1 MLKLGLQTHVGWSLC
16 ILALHGLG
24 CSLERWQRDPGMDDA
39 GGVACLRLRCLPE
52 KHLLARAHGMSAP
65 AGAGW
70 AAHSRPAHGARIRSV
85 GRNLHQR
92 ISHLAAGLDPSQVR
106 LNLVAG
112 AGFVCSRET
121 MVWKPFFLP
130 SQVSRCLDMPG
141 LGCVRVCWRAV
152 PGERLRDLHG
162 ALTRWRW
169 TQRSPWGT
177 GSARELWLAAELPL
191 ASSHPAGS
199 WEKCVWVFARWSL
212 SVWLSVPA
220 AALCI
225 ACFHWGGLKW

>member
-1 MLKLGLQTHVGWSLC
+1 MSLRYLPKKL
-16 ILALHGLG
+16 
-24 CSLERWQRDPGMDDA
+24 
-39 GGVACLRLRCLPE
+39 
-52 KHLLARAHGMSAP
+52 LLARVQGTSAP
-65 AGAGW
+65 VGDGW
-70 AAHSRPAHGARIRSV
+70 AARSCSARSARTRSF

-112 AGFVCSRET
+112 AGFVCSGET

-141 LGCVRVCWRAV
+141 LGCARVCWRAV
-152 PGERLRDLHG
+152 PGERLGDLHG
-162 ALTRWRW
+162 ALACWHW

-177 GSARELWLAAELPL
+177 GSAREARLTAELPL
-191 ASSHPAGS
+191 VSSHPAGS

-212 SVWLSVPA
+212 SVCLSVPA
-220 AALCI
+220 TALCVDS
-225 ACFHWGGLKW
+225 FHWVGLRW